1 MVEEPFPPGHLLVLR
16 PRRPDPTPPARV
28 SPPSH
33 ARRSRARLS
42 ATPWL
47 AAAAV
52 VTAALLLVGQSA
64 MATQASY
71 QITALTREQAG
82 LLAERDQLQAE
93 LAQARAAYRVEG
105 GAEALGMARPSRWAY
120 LRQADSPIALGP
132 HAPEHSDLLS
142 TVFSAVGAA
151 MGTPV
156 EAEAK
161 SN

>member
-1 MVEEPFPPGHLLVLR
+1 
-16 PRRPDPTPPARV
+16 
-28 SPPSH
+28 
-33 ARRSRARLS
+33 
-42 ATPWL
+42 
-47 AAAAV
+47 
-52 VTAALLLVGQSA
+52 

-156 EAEAK
+156 DAEAK